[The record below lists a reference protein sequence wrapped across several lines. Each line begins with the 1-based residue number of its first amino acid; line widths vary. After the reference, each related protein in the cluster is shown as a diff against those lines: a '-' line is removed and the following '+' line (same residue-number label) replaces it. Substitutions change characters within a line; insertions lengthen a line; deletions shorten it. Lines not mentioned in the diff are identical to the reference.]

1 MPEGPIPRLLLTAN
15 SATTPQLS
23 VPLLI
28 TLIVLIILS
37 GLFSSTETAFTS
49 ANKIRLKNLANNG
62 NNRAASVLKL
72 IDRYDKFIST
82 VLVGNNLVN
91 ILATSLAGLFF
102 GKLIL
107 DGDTSVVVSTAVMTF
122 VILVFGEI
130 TPKMLAKIAP
140 EKMAM
145 GLFPFIWFVYIVFT
159 PITALF
165 SLYQKLLEKIL
176 HVKQE
181 DVITEDEII
190 TYVEE
195 AEEDGTLKKEE
206 STLIRSAIEFD
217 DLEVGNILI
226 PRVNV
231 VAVNENA
238 PFDEIRKIFGA
249 DGYSRLPVYKQ
260 SVDTIVGVI
269 HEKDFF
275 NLYLSE
281 KKDLSKIV
289 QPAVF
294 TTEHTKISSLL
305 KTLQKKKT
313 HMAVVLDEYGGTLGI
328 VTLEDILEELVG
340 EIWDEHDEE
349 VNYLKKT
356 DENTYLVDGKANLS
370 ELFEVFDMADEDERF
385 DAYTVSGWVIEQCGE
400 IPPVGYRFDFN
411 GLSIEVVKATAKKV
425 LEIKAA
431 LLSSEE
437 TEEDKKRLKLF
448 DHADRKKEEEE

>member
-23 VPLLI
+23 VPLLV

-107 DGDTSVVVSTAVMTF
+107 DGDTSVVVSTAVMTL
-122 VILVFGEI
+122 VILIFGEI

-176 HVKQE
+176 HVKKE

-231 VAVNENA
+231 VAINENA

-340 EIWDEHDEE
+340 EIYDEHDEE
-349 VNYLKKT
+349 INYFKDVGSAT
-356 DENTYLVDGKANLS
+356 TIVDCNAPIQDMFS
-370 ELFEVFDMADEDERF
+370 HFDMAGEEEKF
-385 DAYTVSGWVIEQCGE
+385 EATTVNGWVVEFLGE
-400 IPPVGYRFDFN
+400 IPLSNKKFEYGN
-411 GLSIEVVKATAKKV
+411 LSIEVLKSTVRRVLQIKVTKLDAKN
-425 LEIKAA
+425 
-431 LLSSEE
+431 
-437 TEEDKKRLKLF
+437 D
-448 DHADRKKEEEE
+448 